1 MRTCEEMLGGLTRR
15 NGFHCKLLRV
25 WNSAMSYQQQRVYVR
40 FVVRCAQECERWAD
54 ECAGQGRA
62 AATRRA
68 VWLCRE
74 CAETCRTAAEE
85 LSCGTMFVYEIC
97 RRCIETCRA
106 CAAECGR
113 LETASAQR
121 CAEACRQCAEE
132 LQQLTAAA
140 LEGCL
145 TGMEC

>member
-1 MRTCEEMLGGLTRR
+1 
-15 NGFHCKLLRV
+15 
-25 WNSAMSYQQQRVYVR
+25 
-40 FVVRCAQECERWAD
+40 
-54 ECAGQGRA
+54 
-62 AATRRA
+62 
-68 VWLCRE
+68 
-74 CAETCRTAAEE
+74 
-85 LSCGTMFVYEIC
+85 MFVYEIC

-106 CAAECGR
+106 CAECGR

-121 CAEACRQCAEE
+121 CAEACRTMREE